1 MSPRELD
8 ALLIRKNEGEAAR
21 LAALRSDIWNAIT
34 IISGIE
40 KRFEPRDFLG
50 RNTAK
55 DDMRSFVEEW
65 ERGQVRQPDVDT
77 LAAFKK
83 AVGAKAPTLDRI
95 DALKAQHQHHRNGWR
110 RDGSEIH
117 HRSP

>member
-8 ALLIRKNEGEAAR
+8 ALLIRKNEGDAAR

-40 KRFEPRDFLG
+40 KRFEPGDFLG
-50 RNTAK
+50 RNTASK

-65 ERGQVRQPDVDT
+65 ERGQIQQPNLDT
-77 LAAFKK
+77 LAEFKK
-83 AVGAKAPTLDRI
+83 AIKAKAPTLDRI
-95 DALKAQHQHHRNGWR
+95 DALKAQHKG
-110 RDGSEIH
+110 IKVK
-117 HRSP
+117 

>member
-8 ALLIRKNEGEAAR
+8 ALLVRKNDSEAAR

-34 IISGIE
+34 IISGNE
-40 KRFEPRDFLG
+40 KRFEPGDFLG
-50 RNTAK
+50 HNTAK

-65 ERGQVRQPDVDT
+65 ERGQIQQPNLDT
-77 LAAFKK
+77 LAEFKK

-95 DALKAQHQHHRNGWR
+95 DALKAQHKG
-110 RDGSEIH
+110 IKVK
-117 HRSP
+117 